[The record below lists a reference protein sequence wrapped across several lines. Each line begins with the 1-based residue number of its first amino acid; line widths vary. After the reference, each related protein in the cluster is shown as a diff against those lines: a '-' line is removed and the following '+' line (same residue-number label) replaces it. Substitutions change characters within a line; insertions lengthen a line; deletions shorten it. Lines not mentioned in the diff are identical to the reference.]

1 MLVEDE
7 EFILQGIL
15 CINDWA
21 SMDMEVVHM
30 AHNGQEALEKF
41 KESPVDIVVTDVEM
55 PLMNGLEL
63 IREIRAISP
72 RVRCLILSGYD
83 EFDYAK
89 AALRLDV
96 DEYILKP
103 IDEEKLG
110 EALRLASERLD
121 EIDRRNAV
129 SMDNKIGWIQ
139 FLKDSGKLSR
149 EEKEDFCRMLP
160 ELDGRKIFPALMKID
175 LKSLDETDGIN
186 RILIEIHKHRE
197 DVKAVYLKADVL
209 LLLCYCP
216 ADAALEY
223 AEKIFC
229 VIQNTLESEN
239 GILSFLAIASEI
251 RDYMELPEGYG
262 QATGLLRY
270 RILTG
275 YGRCISMEDVRHR
288 DTGDI
293 SLDSAF
299 LRKKILEKDQD
310 GAFRYVEELFMNIL
324 ERETDIDALY
334 QIALRVALLLQD
346 IRLEYKMKDGRDLRG
361 LSEMFEKI
369 YQAEDIVILRTGL
382 MLEIA
387 AVITSLH
394 TSDDQY
400 TPVVREILNYMKE
413 NYRED
418 MSLKVLSQKYCMN
431 TSYLGQ
437 IFQKEVG
444 CSFNQYLSKLK
455 NEKAKELI
463 LGTNMKITDIAKEVG
478 YPDTS
483 YFYKKFKQCYG
494 VSPASLRTM
503 KKY

>member
-1 MLVEDE
+1 
-7 EFILQGIL
+7 
-15 CINDWA
+15 
-21 SMDMEVVHM
+21 
-30 AHNGQEALEKF
+30 
-41 KESPVDIVVTDVEM
+41 
-55 PLMNGLEL
+55 
-63 IREIRAISP
+63 
-72 RVRCLILSGYD
+72 
-83 EFDYAK
+83 
-89 AALRLDV
+89 
-96 DEYILKP
+96 
-103 IDEEKLG
+103 
-110 EALRLASERLD
+110 
-121 EIDRRNAV
+121 
-129 SMDNKIGWIQ
+129 
-139 FLKDSGKLSR
+139 
-149 EEKEDFCRMLP
+149 
-160 ELDGRKIFPALMKID
+160 
-175 LKSLDETDGIN
+175 
-186 RILIEIHKHRE
+186 
-197 DVKAVYLKADVL
+197 
-209 LLLCYCP
+209 
-216 ADAALEY
+216 
-223 AEKIFC
+223 
-229 VIQNTLESEN
+229 
-239 GILSFLAIASEI
+239 
-251 RDYMELPEGYG
+251 
-262 QATGLLRY
+262 
-270 RILTG
+270 
-275 YGRCISMEDVRHR
+275 MEDVRHR